1 MTLSLHWALKR
12 SALKHV
18 LFLVLASS
26 ILMSVGCGKFFGGPP
41 LTSVLIGPLN
51 PTVSVGH
58 TQQMDATGV
67 YEDNSRQAITSQADW
82 TSSDAAVATV
92 SSSGVV
98 TGVAIGT
105 TTISAYDL
113 GYSAST
119 TITVTDADLIS
130 VSISPASATINSG
143 QSQQFT
149 AIGLLQTGR
158 TVDLTK
164 AVTWTSSSTSVATI
178 DSDGLAT
185 GESVSSLSTTDI
197 TAKSGTITSNVAT
210 LTVQ

>member
-1 MTLSLHWALKR
+1 MATFIHWALRR
-12 SALKHV
+12 SAPKHA
-18 LFLVLASS
+18 LFLGFGCL
-26 ILMSVGCGKFFGGPP
+26 ILMCVGCGKFFVGAP
-41 LTSVLIGPLN
+41 LTSLLIGPLN

-58 TQQMDATGV
+58 IQQMDATGV
-67 YEDNSRQAITSQADW
+67 YEDNSRQAITNQADW
-82 TSSDAAVATV
+82 TSSDTAIATV
-92 SSSGVV
+92 SSSGLV

-105 TTISAYDL
+105 ATISAYDL

-119 TITVTDADLIS
+119 TVTVTDADLIS
-130 VSISPASATINSG
+130 ISISPTSATINSG

-164 AVTWTSSSTSVATI
+164 SVTWTSSSTSVATI
-178 DSDGLAT
+178 DSYGLAV
-185 GESVSSLSTTDI
+185 GASVSSLSTTDI
-197 TAKSGTITSNVAT
+197 TAKSGNITSNIAT